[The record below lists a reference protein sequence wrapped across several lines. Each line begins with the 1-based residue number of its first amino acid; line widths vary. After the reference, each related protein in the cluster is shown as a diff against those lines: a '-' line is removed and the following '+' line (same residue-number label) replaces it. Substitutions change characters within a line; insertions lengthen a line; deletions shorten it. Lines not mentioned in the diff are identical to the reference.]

1 MRKVVVPDHAGN
13 FFNQVFFN
21 LKVET
26 PARRRDGKS
35 CRAKVVGI
43 VGAGVGLHKAKAQT
57 RERQG
62 TLLYRNRHAQYFL
75 RASYPHGYRLG
86 LRHVN
91 LLVIHRAAYGCW
103 RPADVQNQLGDAFDV
118 LHGELRVDAPLKSVP
133 RIGGEVVTP
142 RPTRHRLGPP
152 KRGLN
157 INVLRVIRHRGGVSP
172 HDPGQRLYLR
182 VIGNDADLLIQCH
195 GVAV

>member
-1 MRKVVVPDHAGN
+1 MGEMVVPDHAGN

-21 LKVET
+21 LKVKT
-26 PARRRDGKS
+26 PARRRDRKT

-43 VGAGVGLHKAKAQT
+43 VGGGVGLHKAKAQT

-75 RASYPHGYRLG
+75 CALHPHSHRLG
-86 LRHVN
+86 LRHVD
-91 LLVIHRAAYGCW
+91 LLVIHRAAHGCW
-103 RPADVQNQLGDAFDV
+103 RTADVQNQLGDALDM
-118 LHGELRVDAPLKSVP
+118 LHGEQRVDAPLKSVP

-152 KRGLN
+152 KRGLH
-157 INVLRVIRHRGGVSP
+157 INVLRVVRHRSGVST

-182 VIGNDADLLIQCH
+182 VISNDADLLIQCH